1 MSSDIELLARSLGVQ
16 LRDPSA
22 SRADAAVYDVLQRVV
37 ALGERQ
43 QEQRSNYTGLVL
55 DKGLVQSGQMLT
67 HHARTFETRE
77 LTEPRGCDLASMGM
91 QPVSFR
97 THLLHWRSLGFL
109 SNGVEVCV
117 WTAQRGLSTMELT
130 NKLVYAASE
139 RLIAGGSMRA
149 AYELCDR
156 IEKDLHRDR
165 P

>member
-1 MSSDIELLARSLGVQ
+1 MADDIQLLAQRLGVQ
-16 LRDPSA
+16 LRDPTA
-22 SRADAAVYDVLQRVV
+22 SRADAAVHDVLQRVV
-37 ALGERQ
+37 TLSSRGDQ
-43 QEQRSNYTGLVL
+43 QRDTYAGLVL

-77 LTEPRGCDLASMGM
+77 LTEPRGLASMGM

-97 THLLHWRSLGFL
+97 THLLHWRNLGFL
-109 SNGVEVCV
+109 SNGIEVCV

-156 IEKDLHRDR
+156 IEKDLHQ
-165 P
+165 